1 MSDRRGNDEKV
12 KMPSAASRP
21 VNVPVKI
28 LIENGQPAVRDQTL
42 HRLIQNRF
50 NGINAIDQRPQNCA
64 NSSSENVRPSNFD
77 YM

>member
-12 KMPSAASRP
+12 KMPSAPSRP

-50 NGINAIDQRPQNCA
+50 NGINAID
-64 NSSSENVRPSNFD
+64 
-77 YM
+77 